1 MSEVVLIVD
10 DDPVQRRLLETTIQR
25 YGYQTIVADGGDA
38 AVKLF
43 TRPDTRIDAVVLD
56 LVMPDLDGLG
66 VLAFLREASLNIP
79 VIVQTA
85 HGGIDNVVSAMRAG
99 ATDFVVKPASPERL
113 EVSLRN
119 VLAARALAGELQ
131 RLKRRHEGT
140 LTIADVIT
148 RSAAMQPVLKAAE
161 KAAAS
166 AISVLLEGESGVG
179 KELIARAIHGSG
191 TRRAKPFVAVNCG
204 AMPETLVEPILFGH
218 EKGAFTGATE
228 RHAGK
233 FVEADGGTLFL
244 DEVGELP
251 PPAQVKLLRALQE
264 GAVEPV
270 GRRKVVKLDVRIIS
284 ATNRNL
290 IADVKAGRFREDLF
304 YRLHVF
310 PLSVPPLRTRRE
322 DVPDL
327 ARHFLTRFA
336 AEEGKRVRGISR
348 EALSLL
354 AAANW
359 PGNVRQ
365 LENAMF
371 RAVVL
376 AEGEEIGI
384 NEFPQIAA
392 QVSSDEA
399 SIPQLSEPSPAI
411 AASWPDG
418 PADVVPVRIATPAHT
433 LPITD
438 SHGDVR
444 PLEEIERD
452 SIRFA
457 ISHYRGQMSEVAR
470 KLRIGRSTLYRKLEG
485 LGLEDA

>member
-204 AMPETLVEPILFGH
+204 NMPETLVESILFGH

-411 AASWPDG
+411 TASWPDG

-457 ISHYRGQMSEVAR
+457 
-470 KLRIGRSTLYRKLEG
+470 
-485 LGLEDA
+485 